1 MDKVFA
7 RNFVLFVI
15 ILLVCVGTLSYS
27 LIKGD
32 KNIEKTDEL
41 VLHTHSV
48 ITEAEKMASLVE
60 GMLAAQRGYLL
71 SGDENFLERYEAKKN
86 DISNHI
92 ASLSELTSDNQSQQ
106 SRLNEIRTYFIEFSK
121 RLEDRSQREMPS
133 IPKTILKDVE
143 AIDNV
148 KQNIMRLNATLL
160 GEEYEL
166 LGQRVDSVSKKKS
179 QYFNAL
185 LIGIFV
191 GTILLLIF
199 NGFLLHAQ
207 QRRTKIE
214 ASLQDSEERFIL
226 AIEGTQDGIFDWD
239 VKNNKVFYSNR
250 FFSMLGYDR
259 GAFTGTPEDFKEL
272 LHPDEVVRVWEH
284 IEQYIAGGLSEYAQE
299 FQMKHAS
306 GRWVWVQ
313 SRAKG
318 LFDKEGNAYRIVG
331 ANTDITHLIKA
342 QKKLEIEKK
351 EAIDANLAKSEFL
364 AHMSHEIRTPLN
376 AINGVAEILEKNQKN
391 LDERQQK
398 LIRVLGSST
407 LSLKDLIDDV
417 LDFSKIES
425 GELEL
430 EEASFAL
437 DDMFEEIIS
446 MMSMRAA
453 EKGISFVL
461 DYNDIKGTGF
471 YGDSKRLRQ
480 IIVNLITNAIKFT
493 DQGGVT
499 IKAAFEDRDD
509 TSFLR
514 VDVSDTGIGIEPENF
529 DLVFE
534 RFKQADSSVSRKY
547 GGTGLG
553 LPISRSL
560 ARLMGG
566 DIFLSSEAGK
576 GSTFSMLISAHTIEK
591 EDEKQPKREKIN
603 KLNDKIRMSLH
614 NEHKILIVEDYDGNV
629 VVLSYMLEELG
640 IHYDVAVT
648 GKEAVNQWKDN
659 YYDIILMDIQM
670 PEMDGFTA
678 TKTIRKLE
686 KQGKIAHTPIIGM
699 TAHALIGDKDKCIE
713 AGMDAYLPKPI
724 VEADLKKEILK
735 YLKKEKKAA

>member
-1 MDKVFA
+1 M
-7 RNFVLFVI
+7 
-15 ILLVCVGTLSYS
+15 
-27 LIKGD
+27 
-32 KNIEKTDEL
+32 
-41 VLHTHSV
+41 
-48 ITEAEKMASLVE
+48 
-60 GMLAAQRGYLL
+60 
-71 SGDENFLERYEAKKN
+71 
-86 DISNHI
+86 
-92 ASLSELTSDNQSQQ
+92 
-106 SRLNEIRTYFIEFSK
+106 
-121 RLEDRSQREMPS
+121 
-133 IPKTILKDVE
+133 
-143 AIDNV
+143 
-148 KQNIMRLNATLL
+148 
-160 GEEYEL
+160 
-166 LGQRVDSVSKKKS
+166 
-179 QYFNAL
+179 
-185 LIGIFV
+185 
-191 GTILLLIF
+191 
-199 NGFLLHAQ
+199 
-207 QRRTKIE
+207 
-214 ASLQDSEERFIL
+214 
-226 AIEGTQDGIFDWD
+226 
-239 VKNNKVFYSNR
+239 
-250 FFSMLGYDR
+250 
-259 GAFTGTPEDFKEL
+259 
-272 LHPDEVVRVWEH
+272 
-284 IEQYIAGGLSEYAQE
+284 
-299 FQMKHAS
+299 
-306 GRWVWVQ
+306 
-313 SRAKG
+313 
-318 LFDKEGNAYRIVG
+318 
-331 ANTDITHLIKA
+331 
-342 QKKLEIEKK
+342 
-351 EAIDANLAKSEFL
+351 
-364 AHMSHEIRTPLN
+364 
-376 AINGVAEILEKNQKN
+376 
-391 LDERQQK
+391 
-398 LIRVLGSST
+398 
-407 LSLKDLIDDV
+407 IDDV

-678 TKTIRKLE
+678 TKNIRKLE